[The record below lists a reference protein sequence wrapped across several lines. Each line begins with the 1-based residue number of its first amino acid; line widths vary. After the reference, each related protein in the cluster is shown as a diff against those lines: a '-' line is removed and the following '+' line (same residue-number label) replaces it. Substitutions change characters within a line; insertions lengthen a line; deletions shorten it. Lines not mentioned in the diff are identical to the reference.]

1 MRQDE
6 LEKILFAP
14 PEQSAEWIAASARY
28 GLVEAQVLLGQ
39 MLLDGTG
46 LQRNPKAAF
55 AWFSVAANAG
65 HLPAINMVGRCHQN
79 GWGTKPDHAAALTH
93 FHKAAERGE
102 PWSQF
107 NLGDM
112 LLRAGDRDS
121 ALVWLRRAARQ
132 GHAKAMNILGMACE
146 QGWEQPATASA
157 ALGWYHEAA
166 QRGDFRAQFNV
177 ATILMQN
184 GRIEESALWFSAAL
198 RSENPDITAASLEQL
213 ADRDEPVLMALHQ
226 QARALATISQPTH
239 TRQRAPGT
247 GCPPPSR
254 GS

>member
-1 MRQDE
+1 MKREQ

-46 LQRNPKAAF
+46 MPRDPKAAF

-79 GWGTKPDHAAALTH
+79 GWGTKPDRALALTH
-93 FHKAAERGE
+93 FQKAAERGHS
-102 PWSQF
+102 WSQF

-112 LLRAGDRDS
+112 LLRAGDRVS

-132 GHAKAMNILGMACE
+132 GNAKAMNILGMACE
-146 QGWEQPATASA
+146 QGWEQPASASA

-166 QRGDFRAQFNV
+166 KRGDFRAQFNV
-177 ATILMQN
+177 ATILLQS
-184 GRIEESALWFSAAL
+184 GRIDEAAIWFSAAL
-198 RSENPDITAASLEQL
+198 RSENPDITAASLLHL
-213 ADRDEPVLMALHQ
+213 ANRREPALMALHRH
-226 QARALATISQPTH
+226 ARSLA
-239 TRQRAPGT
+239 
-247 GCPPPSR
+247 SR
-254 GS
+254 HGG